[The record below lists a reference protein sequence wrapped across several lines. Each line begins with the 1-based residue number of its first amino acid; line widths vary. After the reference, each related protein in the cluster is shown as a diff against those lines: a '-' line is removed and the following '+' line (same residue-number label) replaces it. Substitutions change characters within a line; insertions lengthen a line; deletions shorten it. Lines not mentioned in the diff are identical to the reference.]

1 MKGSPKIVIGFTAL
15 IMLAGVLRAK
25 DAQDILKQV
34 QKKYRN
40 LKSVEIEFKEVNRFK
55 LTNTESEIY
64 GRLLLTRDNR
74 FRFETEDQ
82 LIVSDGKS
90 YWRYNKLDNQVL
102 VDYAKKGEEQVL
114 LTHFFSNISDNYYA
128 ELIDQ
133 VKEGGKKQYVVKL
146 IPKDENSFFNYI
158 KVWVVDKKWDAT
170 RVVYVDYNDNETEY
184 QIEKIQL
191 NPSLSE
197 ATFSFNPPE
206 GTEVVDLRSP

>member
-1 MKGSPKIVIGFTAL
+1 MKWIYRIAL
-15 IMLAGVLRAK
+15 GTFLLSIMGAALWAR
-25 DAQDILKQV
+25 DAQDILKRV

-40 LKSVEIEFKEVNRFK
+40 LKAVEIEFKEVNRFK

-90 YWRYNKLDNQVL
+90 YWRFNKLDNQVL

-128 ELIDQ
+128 ELIGEEN
-133 VKEGGKKQYVVKL
+133 VGGKKQYIVKL
-146 IPKDENSFFNYI
+146 IPRDENSFFNYI

-184 QIEKIQL
+184 QIAHIQL

-197 ATFSFNPPE
+197 DMFSFKAPE
-206 GTEVVDLRSP
+206 GTEVVDLR